1 MSGSGEILDDD
12 LRESDDV
19 NYGEEDT
26 LGLSGEASSLL
37 SDPQGYIREIVLG
50 VFVGGLL
57 SALTFAVQLGLDIT
71 AMFRDVLERS
81 GGAVLDNMDSIWT
94 TLATLAELPLR
105 TVESVAVGAGPF
117 APIVAALAFAL
128 TATIVAGIIWGLYR
142 VVRFI

>member
-19 NYGEEDT
+19 TYGDV
-26 LGLSGEASSLL
+26 GPEASSLL
-37 SDPQGYIREIVLG
+37 SDPRAYIREIVLG

-57 SALTFAVQLGLDIT
+57 SALTYAVQLGLDIT
-71 AMFRDVLERS
+71 AMFRGVFESS
-81 GGAVLDNMDSIWT
+81 GAAILDSMDAIWT
-94 TLATLAELPLR
+94 PLATLAALPLE
-105 TVESVAVGAGPF
+105 TVESVAAGAGPF

>member
-26 LGLSGEASSLL
+26 LALGSEASSLL
-37 SDPQGYIREIVLG
+37 SNPRGYIREIVLG

-71 AMFRDVLERS
+71 AMFRGVLERS
-81 GGAVLDNMDSIWT
+81 GSAVLGNMDSIWS
-94 TLATLAELPLR
+94 TLATLVALPLE
-105 TVESVAVGAGPF
+105 TVEGVAASAGPL
-117 APIVAALAFAL
+117 APLVTALAFAL
-128 TATIVAGIIWGLYR
+128 TAAIVAGIVWGIYR